1 MKGYILSFCIVLV
14 ALLLSTLS
22 FLAHNMEVVHSIPGI
37 ALAVIA
43 LLRMRYV
50 RNKGLDE
57 RRHALAMLC
66 GWVFFFVVLAGPVFV
81 GDYPLY
87 SMAIMLGWGLAI
99 MMACLFHRYRS
110 VAAGAVG
117 VALWLAFVCF
127 AVPVWGDYCEKVRSA
142 RENKTEKCKKVEAWL
157 ADAGSTLSVVVVGTT
172 SDVQA

>member
-1 MKGYILSFCIVLV
+1 MKGYILSFCIVLA

-37 ALAVIA
+37 ALAAIA
-43 LLRMRYV
+43 LRRMRYV

-57 RRHALAMLC
+57 RRHALAMVC

-81 GDYPLY
+81 DDYPLY

-110 VAAGAVG
+110 VAAGAVS
-117 VALWLAFVCF
+117 VAVWLAFVCF
-127 AVPVWGDYCEKVRSA
+127 AVPAWQSYCQELRDSRA
-142 RENKTEKCKKVEAWL
+142 ANTGQSVEVQTAGE
-157 ADAGSTLSVVVVGTT
+157 ADVPCVAG
-172 SDVQA
+172 